1 VVFVQG
7 IQRVGIQPAVGVGKL
22 AAFQIPGQCRV
33 EGHPGLLQ
41 GKQKAGVEGWCLI
54 CSGC

>member
-1 VVFVQG
+1 MLFVQG

-33 EGHPGLLQ
+33 EGCPGLLQ
-41 GKQKAGVEGWCLI
+41 GKQKVGVEGRCLI

>member
-1 VVFVQG
+1 VLFVQG

-33 EGHPGLLQ
+33 EGHPGLVQ
-41 GKQKAGVEGWCLI
+41 GKQKAGMEGRRLI